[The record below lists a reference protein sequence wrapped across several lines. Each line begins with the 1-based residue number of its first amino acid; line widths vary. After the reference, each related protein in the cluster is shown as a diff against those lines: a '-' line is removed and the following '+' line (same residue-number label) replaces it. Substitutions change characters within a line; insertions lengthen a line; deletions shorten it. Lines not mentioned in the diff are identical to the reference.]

1 MSTRLA
7 LIGAGAIAGAY
18 ADVVTG
24 VDELAA
30 IAVADP
36 RAEAAVELAQRIG
49 CVAFDRPED
58 VLQLAPDAV
67 VLCTPPVTHPPLAE
81 YFLDQGVA
89 VLCEKPLAVDGDT
102 AAAMVAT
109 AERVG
114 VLLGMATKFRFCTD
128 VAVARA
134 MLHEGRI
141 GRLRLA
147 EVSFTADVDMAR
159 RWNSDPDV
167 SGGGVVI
174 DNGTHA
180 VDLVRFVAGTISEVL
195 AVEHARPPGSAV
207 EHTAVLHLRAADAD
221 ATVDLSWSID
231 KSLPDFVR
239 LYGTEG
245 EIRVGWR
252 ASAWRERG
260 HDWRR
265 IGAGYDKLPA
275 MRGALA
281 QFCRAVRA
289 YEPLTVPAADAV
301 AAARV
306 VDACYASM
314 RHGGWVKVAD
324 PL

>member
-231 KSLPDFVR
+231 KSLADFLR
-239 LYGTEG
+239 IYGTEG
-245 EIRVGWR
+245 EARVGWR
-252 ASAWRERG
+252 ESAWRRHGE
-260 HDWRR
+260 DWQV
-265 IGAGYDKLPA
+265 IGSGYAKALA
-275 MRGALA
+275 MGGALDA
-281 QFCRAVRA
+281 FCCAVRGRAPLVVTPEDA
-289 YEPLTVPAADAV
+289 YAASAAIDA
-301 AAARV
+301 A
-306 VDACYASM
+306 YASLAS
-314 RHGGWVKVAD
+314 GGWVRLAD
-324 PL
+324 L